1 MFCLVPL
8 ALVVVVAFY
17 EVNIPVKTAFRAIW
31 KPEKSEKS
39 LQFEMRIGWEWW
51 YLWAK
56 VTTDHSPR
64 WLPDIYTESLPTS
77 QYMFKVSTWNH
88 FRCPS
93 DCTKQSGEHFHT
105 VTVTIYCELLP
116 CLDSIYGPVWIA
128 GQIPTLNSNHLHPK
142 LWEKKGNW
150 RKRQIIILGN
160 PAKTAKGR
168 LLVPIE
174 RVLQHTTQ
182 GGRGLGKW
190 QRSNALVQLLS
201 RWNTHYRVSNDAEW
215 KSLTEDG
222 RYYRLQTIFFN

>member
-1 MFCLVPL
+1 
-8 ALVVVVAFY
+8 
-17 EVNIPVKTAFRAIW
+17 
-31 KPEKSEKS
+31 
-39 LQFEMRIGWEWW
+39 MRIGWEWW

-77 QYMFKVSTWNH
+77 QYTFKVSTWNH

-93 DCTKQSGEHFHT
+93 DCIQQSGEHFHT

-150 RKRQIIILGN
+150 RKRQMIILLVN
-160 PAKTAKGR
+160 GR
-168 LLVPIE
+168 F
-174 RVLQHTTQ
+174 
-182 GGRGLGKW
+182 
-190 QRSNALVQLLS
+190 
-201 RWNTHYRVSNDAEW
+201 YM
-215 KSLTEDG
+215 
-222 RYYRLQTIFFN
+222 LQTIFFICVQLDQTIREARMGLIGQVIVSFTAQMALAHTVSPSRHICHHHRQLIVKIMVTFKSFKDYAK

>member
-1 MFCLVPL
+1 
-8 ALVVVVAFY
+8 
-17 EVNIPVKTAFRAIW
+17 
-31 KPEKSEKS
+31 
-39 LQFEMRIGWEWW
+39 MRIGWEWW

-77 QYMFKVSTWNH
+77 QYTFKVSTWNH

-150 RKRQIIILGN
+150 GIILLANGRHYMLRTVFFICFQLDQTN
-160 PAKTAKGR
+160 GEARMGLIGQVIVSFTAQMALAHTVSPSWHICHYHRQLIVKIIVTFKSFKDYAK
-168 LLVPIE
+168 
-174 RVLQHTTQ
+174 
-182 GGRGLGKW
+182 
-190 QRSNALVQLLS
+190 
-201 RWNTHYRVSNDAEW
+201 
-215 KSLTEDG
+215 
-222 RYYRLQTIFFN
+222 